1 MHGHLFSVVLTE
13 GTLREVVVA
22 ATVGAVGALGAVGAV
37 DGAVD
42 AVATETIT
50 YN

>member
-1 MHGHLFSVVLTE
+1 MHGHLFSVVLAE

-22 ATVGAVGALGAVGAV
+22 ATVGALGAVGAV